1 MAEEVRWILPQ
12 GLTANYSKL
21 IVSRSNSENGPY
33 VAAHQMDTVQNGIAI
48 TSWFDPAGQRNL
60 FYIIDFL
67 DPVTTQ
73 KFSDYALGFFP
84 LTPKEK
90 RLVQYITGWI
100 PDIFKK
106 DITEF
111 DISLALK
118 LALNHFNIY
127 PPETNFNLASFPRS
141 YEQYLI
147 MGAQINLALL
157 KYLKVSI
164 RDFSYSDMG
173 FSINIDRGT
182 KIGKA
187 AEDLNNIYNGTIE
200 RAKWNFIHQGLGMGS
215 IPLNISIGGSL
226 NRGLLNVLDIM
237 NMQGR

>member
-1 MAEEVRWILPQ
+1 MAEVRWITPE
-12 GLTANYSKL
+12 GLTSNYSQT
-21 IVSRSNSENGPY
+21 IISRSTSENGPY
-33 VAAHQMDTVQNGIAI
+33 SSVHQMDTIQNGVAI
-48 TSWFDPAGQRNL
+48 TSWVDPNGQTNN
-60 FYIIDFL
+60 FYIIEYL
-67 DPVTTQ
+67 DPTTYQ
-73 KFSDYALGFFP
+73 KYGDYALGYFP

-100 PDIFKK
+100 PDIFKR
-106 DITEF
+106 DITDF

-118 LALNHFNIY
+118 LSLNHFNIY
-127 PPETNFNLASFPRS
+127 PPETNFTLASFPAS

-147 MGAQINLALL
+147 IGAQINLALL

-187 AEDLNNIYNGTIE
+187 AEDLNGIYNGTIE
-200 RAKWNFIHQGLGMGS
+200 RAKWNFISQGMGLGS
-215 IPLNISIGGSL
+215 IPLNISIGGNL

>member
-1 MAEEVRWILPQ
+1 MSQEVRWILPQ
-12 GLTANYSKL
+12 GLTPNFSRT
-21 IVSRSNSENGPY
+21 IISRSNAENGPY
-33 VAAHQMDTVQNGIAI
+33 AAIHQVDTVQNGVVV
-48 TSWFDPAGQRNL
+48 TSWVDPNGKRQ
-60 FYIIDFL
+60 FYIVDFL
-67 DPVTTQ
+67 DPITSQ
-73 KFSDYALGFFP
+73 KFPDYALGFFP
-84 LTPKEK
+84 LTPKER

-106 DITEF
+106 DVTEF
-111 DISLALK
+111 DISVALN
-118 LALNHFNIY
+118 LSLNHFNIY
-127 PPETNFNLASFPRS
+127 PPETNFSISSFPKN

-147 MGAQINLALL
+147 MGAQINLAIL

-164 RDFSYSDMG
+164 RDFGYSDMG

-187 AEDLNNIYNGTIE
+187 AEDLNAIYNGTIE
-200 RAKWNFIHQGLGMGS
+200 RAKWNFINQGLGLGS
-215 IPLNISIGGSL
+215 VPLNISIGGSL